1 MFLEKQIFVL
11 MPWLGR
17 VYLKSQPENFA
28 VYDAPPSFD
37 INSYVISDT
46 NGLYYS
52 RLTTVTLAILAS

>member
-1 MFLEKQIFVL
+1 